1 MQQLERYGPLLARIL
16 LALIFLLSG
25 ISKIGNF
32 SGSQAYMAA
41 RGMPATALLL
51 LGAIVIEVGG
61 GLSILLGYKPRL
73 GALLLFLFLI
83 PTTLIFHTA
92 LGGSFPPEQAQL
104 QQAMLLKNLAIMGG
118 LLAIA
123 AHGAGDF
130 SLDERGT

>member
-1 MQQLERYGPLLARIL
+1 MQQLAPYGPLFARIL
-16 LALIFLLSG
+16 LALIFLLAG

-32 SGSQAYMAA
+32 SGTQAYMVA
-41 RGMPATALLL
+41 RGMPATTLLL
-51 LGAIVIEVGG
+51 LSATVIEIGG
-61 GLSILLGYKPRL
+61 GLSILLGYKLRL

-92 LGGSFPPEQAQL
+92 FGGSFPPEQAQL

-123 AHGAGDF
+123 AQGAGAF
-130 SLDERGT
+130 SLDNRRA